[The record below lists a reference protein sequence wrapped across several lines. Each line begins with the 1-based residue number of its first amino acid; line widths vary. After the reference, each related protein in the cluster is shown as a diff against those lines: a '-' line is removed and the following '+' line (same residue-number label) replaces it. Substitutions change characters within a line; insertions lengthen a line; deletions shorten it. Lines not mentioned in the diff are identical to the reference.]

1 MESEILKFI
10 CANQG
15 AVDTDFLECN
25 LGSSV
30 LEILSSSDKCLPC
43 CPFGQ
48 PKVVARTK
56 VRVCRTRDC
65 PGSCQ
70 ALHLCNNLLFS
81 GSCQYNLNGRRGCVF
96 SHELDLD
103 HNEAILK
110 EHELE
115 HLSRTELCTLLLQ
128 SDNRL
133 LPQLCHDY
141 NTGDDVVF
149 GGCKEGF
156 ACKRLHICEKFLNT
170 SCNCS
175 RNHSFRTPQTSNLLQ
190 GVPHDLA
197 FKSIYANIQALK
209 YYDIQSNKAKRGNQ
223 QLQVKKGNR
232 NRGRRGGR
240 VKKPSFSTN
249 GLEDNTDAECQ
260 QQPAEGA
267 VSTTTMGAEANSCDE
282 QLPLVTPRLPV
293 PGTYQ
298 QSSKGSVG
306 TLTSVIPAAVNA
318 GAHQQLQRATAA
330 SVIPA
335 AVNAGAQQQLQR
347 ATAASVIPAAVNAGA
362 QQQLQRAT
370 AASVIPPAVNAG
382 AHQQLQ
388 RATAA
393 SVIPAAVNAGAH
405 QQLQRATAA
414 SVIPAAVNAGAHQQ
428 LQRATAASVIPAA
441 VNAGAQ
447 QQLQRATA
455 ASVIPAAVNAGA
467 QLQLQR
473 ATAAT
478 SVIPASVN
486 AGAHQLL
493 QRATAIAASNIPA
506 AVTAGTQQQLQPAT
520 AASNIPAAVSDRD
533 NKDDGSNTK
542 GLPIDKS
549 EICMAFIKGDCKNL
563 ERCVRAHDRMP
574 YRWEVKKS
582 GQWFPLPNNEEIE
595 RDFCDPKMTY
605 SSSPQV
611 RFDTMTCGFHEARRI
626 STCNSLLEPDFSLA
640 TEWLWYWEDERG
652 KWNLYASPDGG
663 HNPADVDSSVLE
675 RRFLSDANDV
685 VNFNAHSQKYC
696 LRFKDMLQT
705 NITYGTKK
713 AVRRRPR
720 FVSAADV
727 RDGTLRKP
735 GEERGFAA
743 IPNHWDKIQLPQTGY
758 KRVPLVSS
766 SDEYKEVEALFRKT
780 MRGFDISKIER
791 IQNKALWE
799 VFQLQKAQMKNKNG
813 GLPVLELKLFHGTDN
828 QHVDTICHSNL
839 DWRLCGSHG
848 TAYGK
853 GSYFAVDAQY
863 SHHYTS
869 DSDVRSMFVVR
880 LLVGKYTTGSPEYR
894 RPPSKDGGDINFYDS
909 CVDNVHQPSIYV
921 VFDKPQI
928 YPEYLLQYRDNNFTS
943 VLTSGISRSSGMNP
957 YLASQASTPSHQPSV
972 SFSKATASSTFSQP
986 NQTKASEEKSSS
998 RTDCGNGSTA

>member
-15 AVDTDFLECN
+15 AVDTDFLERN

-70 ALHLCNNLLFS
+70 ALHLCKNFLLS
-81 GSCQYNLNGRRGCVF
+81 GSCQFNLNGRRRCVF

-156 ACKRLHICEKFLNT
+156 ACKRLHVCEKFLNT

-209 YYDIQSNKAKRGNQ
+209 YYDIQSNKAKSGNQ
-223 QLQVKKGNR
+223 QLQVNKGNT
-232 NRGRRGGR
+232 NRRRRGGR
-240 VKKPSFSTN
+240 VKKPSFTTN

-260 QQPAEGA
+260 QQ
-267 VSTTTMGAEANSCDE
+267 
-282 QLPLVTPRLPV
+282 
-293 PGTYQ
+293 
-298 QSSKGSVG
+298 
-306 TLTSVIPAAVNA
+306 
-318 GAHQQLQRATAA
+318 
-330 SVIPA
+330 
-335 AVNAGAQQQLQR
+335 
-347 ATAASVIPAAVNAGA
+347 
-362 QQQLQRAT
+362 
-370 AASVIPPAVNAG
+370 
-382 AHQQLQ
+382 
-388 RATAA
+388 
-393 SVIPAAVNAGAH
+393 
-405 QQLQRATAA
+405 
-414 SVIPAAVNAGAHQQ
+414 
-428 LQRATAASVIPAA
+428 
-441 VNAGAQ
+441 
-447 QQLQRATA
+447 
-455 ASVIPAAVNAGA
+455 
-467 QLQLQR
+467 
-473 ATAAT
+473 
-478 SVIPASVN
+478 
-486 AGAHQLL
+486 
-493 QRATAIAASNIPA
+493 
-506 AVTAGTQQQLQPAT
+506 
-520 AASNIPAAVSDRD
+520 
-533 NKDDGSNTK
+533 NTK

-605 SSSPQV
+605 SSSSTV
-611 RFDTMTCGFHEARRI
+611 SFDEMTCGIHEVRRI

-675 RRFLSDANDV
+675 RRFLSDADDV

-705 NITYGTKK
+705 NITYGTTK

-909 CVDNVHQPSIYV
+909 CVDNVRQPSIYV

-943 VLTSGISRSSGMNP
+943 F
-957 YLASQASTPSHQPSV
+957 ST
-972 SFSKATASSTFSQP
+972 ATASSTFSQP
-986 NQTKASEEKSSS
+986 NQTKASEEKSCILS
-998 RTDCGNGSTA
+998 

>member
-1 MESEILKFI
+1 MEIGILKII
-10 CANQG
+10 CASQG

-43 CPFGQ
+43 CPFRQ

-56 VRVCRTRDC
+56 VRLCRTRDC

-70 ALHLCNNLLFS
+70 ALHLCKNFLFS
-81 GSCQYNLNGRRGCVF
+81 GSCQFNLNSRRGCVF
-96 SHELDLD
+96 SHELDSG

-156 ACKRLHICEKFLNT
+156 ACKRLHVCEKFLNT

-209 YYDIQSNKAKRGNQ
+209 YYDIQSNKAKSGNQ
-223 QLQVKKGNR
+223 QLQVNKGNT
-232 NRGRRGGR
+232 NRRRRGGR
-240 VKKPSFSTN
+240 VKKPSFTTN

-260 QQPAEGA
+260 QQ
-267 VSTTTMGAEANSCDE
+267 
-282 QLPLVTPRLPV
+282 
-293 PGTYQ
+293 
-298 QSSKGSVG
+298 
-306 TLTSVIPAAVNA
+306 
-318 GAHQQLQRATAA
+318 
-330 SVIPA
+330 
-335 AVNAGAQQQLQR
+335 
-347 ATAASVIPAAVNAGA
+347 
-362 QQQLQRAT
+362 
-370 AASVIPPAVNAG
+370 
-382 AHQQLQ
+382 
-388 RATAA
+388 
-393 SVIPAAVNAGAH
+393 
-405 QQLQRATAA
+405 
-414 SVIPAAVNAGAHQQ
+414 
-428 LQRATAASVIPAA
+428 
-441 VNAGAQ
+441 
-447 QQLQRATA
+447 
-455 ASVIPAAVNAGA
+455 
-467 QLQLQR
+467 
-473 ATAAT
+473 
-478 SVIPASVN
+478 
-486 AGAHQLL
+486 
-493 QRATAIAASNIPA
+493 
-506 AVTAGTQQQLQPAT
+506 
-520 AASNIPAAVSDRD
+520 
-533 NKDDGSNTK
+533 NTK

-986 NQTKASEEKSSS
+986 NQTKASEEKSCILS
-998 RTDCGNGSTA
+998 

>member
-1 MESEILKFI
+1 
-10 CANQG
+10 
-15 AVDTDFLECN
+15 
-25 LGSSV
+25 
-30 LEILSSSDKCLPC
+30 
-43 CPFGQ
+43 
-48 PKVVARTK
+48 
-56 VRVCRTRDC
+56 
-65 PGSCQ
+65 
-70 ALHLCNNLLFS
+70 
-81 GSCQYNLNGRRGCVF
+81 
-96 SHELDLD
+96 
-103 HNEAILK
+103 
-110 EHELE
+110 
-115 HLSRTELCTLLLQ
+115 LQ
-128 SDNRL
+128 RA
-133 LPQLCHDY
+133 
-141 NTGDDVVF
+141 T
-149 GGCKEGF
+149 
-156 ACKRLHICEKFLNT
+156 A
-170 SCNCS
+170 
-175 RNHSFRTPQTSNLLQ
+175 
-190 GVPHDLA
+190 A
-197 FKSIYANIQALK
+197 
-209 YYDIQSNKAKRGNQ
+209 
-223 QLQVKKGNR
+223 
-232 NRGRRGGR
+232 
-240 VKKPSFSTN
+240 
-249 GLEDNTDAECQ
+249 
-260 QQPAEGA
+260 
-267 VSTTTMGAEANSCDE
+267 
-282 QLPLVTPRLPV
+282 
-293 PGTYQ
+293 
-298 QSSKGSVG
+298 
-306 TLTSVIPAAVNA
+306 SVIPAAVNA
-318 GAHQQLQRATAA
+318 GAQQQLQRATAASVIPAAVNAGAQQQLQRATAASVIPAAVNAGAQQQLQRATAASVIPAAVNAGAQQQLQRATAA

-405 QQLQRATAA
+405 Q
-414 SVIPAAVNAGAHQQ
+414 
-428 LQRATAASVIPAA
+428 
-441 VNAGAQ
+441 
-447 QQLQRATA
+447 
-455 ASVIPAAVNAGA
+455 
-467 QLQLQR
+467 
-473 ATAAT
+473 
-478 SVIPASVN
+478 
-486 AGAHQLL
+486 LL

-506 AVTAGTQQQLQPAT
+506 AVNAGTQQQLQPAT

-605 SSSPQV
+605 SSSSTV
-611 RFDTMTCGFHEARRI
+611 SFDTMTCGIHEVRRI

-663 HNPADVDSSVLE
+663 HNPADVDSSFLE

-853 GSYFAVDAQY
+853 GSYFAVDAKY

-909 CVDNVHQPSIYV
+909 CVDNVRQPSIYV

-943 VLTSGISRSSGMNP
+943 F
-957 YLASQASTPSHQPSV
+957 ST
-972 SFSKATASSTFSQP
+972 ATASSTFSQP
-986 NQTKASEEKSSS
+986 NQTKASEEKSCILS
-998 RTDCGNGSTA
+998 